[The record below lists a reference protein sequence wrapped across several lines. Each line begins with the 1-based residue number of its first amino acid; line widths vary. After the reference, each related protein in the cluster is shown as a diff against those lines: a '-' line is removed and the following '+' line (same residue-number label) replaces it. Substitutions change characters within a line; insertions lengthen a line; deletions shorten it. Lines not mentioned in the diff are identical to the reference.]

1 MPINAA
7 LQNSARP
14 QLPYFVNDHGL
25 DSLFSVTIA
34 SSSTVLSGGQVL
46 GKITTSGKYTV
57 YAGGASDGT
66 ETAAGILFE
75 RVDASQGDHLGSM
88 QVMGV
93 VRSGSL
99 IGLDDAGR
107 VELAANFVLV

>member
-7 LQNSARP
+7 LEDSSRP
-14 QLPYFVNDHGL
+14 ALPYFVNDHGL

-34 SSSTVLSGGQVL
+34 SSSTVLSGGTVL
-46 GKITTSGKYTV
+46 GRITSSGKYTA
-57 YAGGASDGT
+57 YNNGNSDGT
-66 ETAAGILFE
+66 ETARGILFE
-75 RVDASQGDHLGSM
+75 RVDASDGDHLGSM

-99 IGLDDAGR
+99 IGIDDAGR
-107 VELAANFVLV
+107 VELSEHFILV

>member
-7 LQNSARP
+7 LEDSARP
-14 QLPYFVNDHGL
+14 ALPYYVNDHGL
-25 DSLFSVTIA
+25 DSLFSVTIV
-34 SSSTVLSGGQVL
+34 SSSTVLSGGTVL
-46 GKITTSGKYTV
+46 GKVTASGKYTI

-66 ETAAGILFE
+66 ETARGILFE
-75 RVDASQGDHLGSM
+75 RVDATDGDHLGSM

-99 IGLDDAGR
+99 IGIDDAAR
-107 VELAANFVLV
+107 VELSEHFVIV